1 MAAVLSRSLTDDI
14 DNLITLISVKI
25 RLQICGG
32 LPDELGIAHAQ
43 WVLLFE
49 GAQIDSGTTTANG
62 EIEII
67 MLPAEELT
75 LRVFNTDY
83 PIHLRDAYLAA
94 NTIGGQQKRLDTVG
108 YVVGYLGTPI
118 GSAVP
123 DDGTDGARTRQA
135 VLAFQTDEALGIDS
149 VAGNTTQTRLT
160 TRAGA

>member
-1 MAAVLSRSLTDDI
+1 VPAVISRSLTDDT

-32 LPDELGIAHAQ
+32 LPDELGIARAQ

-49 GAQIDSGTTTANG
+49 GTQIDSGTTTANG

-75 LRVFNTDY
+75 LRVFDTDY

-94 NTIGGQQKRLDTVG
+94 NTLGGQQKRFDTLG
-108 YVVGYLGTPI
+108 YIVGYLGAPI
-118 GSAVP
+118 GAAVP
-123 DDGTDGARTRQA
+123 DDGADGPRTRQA
-135 VLAFQTDEALGIDS
+135 VLQFQTDETLGIDS
-149 VAGNTTQTRLT
+149 VAGNTTQASLT